1 MKNQISNW
9 LHEYGDELYSWAFY
23 KVSSK
28 EEAEDL
34 VQETFIAAFTS
45 IDNFKE
51 NSSPKTWLFRI
62 LNNKIIDYYRKRA
75 NNLTFELESENIY
88 NDSFDDNFNDNG
100 HWKSSET
107 QESHWLDNDEF
118 NHIFGQ
124 CIEKL
129 PKNWSFIIRSKFILD
144 LETDKIC
151 QEFEITSSNYWQII
165 HRSKVLLKNCIDKNW
180 NT

>member
-1 MKNQISNW
+1 MQNQISNW

-34 VQETFIAAFTS
+34 VQETFIAAFSS
-45 IDNFKE
+45 IENFKE

-75 NNLTFELESENIY
+75 NNLTFELESVNIY
-88 NDSFDDNFNDNG
+88 NESFDDNFDNSG
-100 HWKSSET
+100 RWKTIEN
-107 QESHWLDNDEF
+107 QDNNWLDNEEF
-118 NHIFGQ
+118 NQIFNK

-151 QEFEITSSNYWQII
+151 QEFKITSSNYWQIM

-180 NT
+180 NA